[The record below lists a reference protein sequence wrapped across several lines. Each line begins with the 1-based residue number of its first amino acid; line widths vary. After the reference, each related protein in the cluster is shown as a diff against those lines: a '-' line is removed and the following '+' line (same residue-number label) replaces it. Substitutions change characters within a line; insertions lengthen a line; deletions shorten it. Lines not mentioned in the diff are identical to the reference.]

1 MTILTDTIR
10 AKLVGLFANAGATP
24 IELPVLYHSDLF
36 VDLIGEDIRRR
47 LYVAPGANGEMMAMR
62 PDFTIPACL
71 HHLAHGEAGR
81 TETYG
86 YVGPVFRQRTDGQ
99 PGEFHQAGI
108 ESINPDGGVAFDAS
122 SVQQAVEAVISL
134 SGQKPV
140 VAIGDRALFS
150 ALLSALET
158 PVVWRRRLEGAFG
171 DRAVL
176 DKMLARL
183 GSINLEGEAPA
194 SGLARLLDGKAP
206 DDVRD
211 AVEEML
217 AIAGLATVG
226 GRSVDDIAER
236 YIEKAQLAAKAGWD
250 AEKLDCLNRFLAIS
264 GTATEALAS
273 LKSFDAEENGCLGA
287 ALATFEARLEA
298 IGAILPDGTELQFRA
313 DFGRR
318 LDYYSGF
325 NFELYFHGA
334 RKPVAGGGRYDSLL
348 GLLSPQTDDG
358 DEVIKAVPAIGFAIW
373 LDRLCSQSSV
383 ASQ

>member
-10 AKLVGLFANAGATP
+10 AKLADLFANAGATP
-24 IELPVLYHSDLF
+24 IELPVLYHADLF

-71 HHLAHGEAGR
+71 HHLAHGAADR
-81 TETYG
+81 AETYG

-108 ESINPDGGVAFDAS
+108 ECIDPQGNVSFDAR

-134 SGQKPV
+134 SGQKPIV
-140 VAIGDRALFS
+140 TIGDRALFS
-150 ALLSALET
+150 ALLSALDA
-158 PVVWRRRLEGAFG
+158 PIVWQRRLEGAFG
-171 DRAVL
+171 DRDVL

-183 GSINLEGEAPA
+183 GSNGSEGEASA
-194 SGLARLLDGKAP
+194 TGLARLLDGKAP

-250 AEKLDCLNRFLAIS
+250 AEKLGCLSRYLAIS
-264 GTATEALAS
+264 GPATQALAS
-273 LKSFDAEENGCLGA
+273 LKAFDAEEGGRLGA
-287 ALATFEARLEA
+287 ALATFEARLDALEA
-298 IGAILPDGTELQFRA
+298 ALPEGTVLQFRS

-325 NFELYFHGA
+325 NFELHFQGFA
-334 RKPVAGGGRYDSLL
+334 KPVAGGGRYDSLL
-348 GLLSPQTDDG
+348 GLLAPRTKDG
-358 DEVIKAVPAIGFAIW
+358 DETIKAVPAIGFAIW
-373 LDRLCSQSSV
+373 LDRLCPQNPTSGQ
-383 ASQ
+383 

>member
-10 AKLVGLFANAGATP
+10 ANLADLFASAGATP
-24 IELPVLYHSDLF
+24 IELPVLYHADLF

-71 HHLAHGEAGR
+71 HHLAHGAADRAG
-81 TETYG
+81 TYG

-108 ESINPDGGVAFDAS
+108 ESIEPTGDVRFDAR
-122 SVQQAVEAVISL
+122 SVKQAVEAVVSL
-134 SGQKPV
+134 SARTPIV
-140 VAIGDRALFS
+140 TIGDRALFS
-150 ALLSALET
+150 ALLSALEA
-158 PVVWRRRLEGAFG
+158 PIVWQRRLEGAFG

-183 GSINLEGEAPA
+183 GSNGSDGEA
-194 SGLARLLDGKAP
+194 STKGLARLLDGKAP
-206 DDVRD
+206 EDVRE
-211 AVEEML
+211 AVEDML

-250 AEKLDCLNRFLAIS
+250 AEKLGCLSRYLAIS
-264 GTATEALAS
+264 GPASDALDS
-273 LKSFDAEENGCLGA
+273 LKAFDAEEGGRLGA
-287 ALATFEARLEA
+287 ALATFEARLQA
-298 IGAILPDGTELQFRA
+298 LKTVLPEGVELQFRA

-325 NFELYFHGA
+325 NFELHFESTD
-334 RKPVAGGGRYDSLL
+334 KPVAGGGRYDSLL
-348 GLLSPQTDDG
+348 GLLAPRANEDDKA
-358 DEVIKAVPAIGFAIW
+358 IRAVPAIGFAIW
-373 LDRLCSQSSV
+373 LDRLCPESPATGQ
-383 ASQ
+383 